1 MTTTTQGNGI
11 EQGAR
16 DTGADTTGPG
26 ASRHAR
32 SPGSRQSAD
41 RAEDDGSAV
50 TDGRGMQDAGGRGTP
65 RMGDVRSD
73 ANAGAG
79 PGNGEPL

>member
-1 MTTTTQGNGI
+1 MTTMTPGNGI

-16 DTGADTTGPG
+16 DTGADTTGPD
-26 ASRHAR
+26 ASRHAG
-32 SPGSRQSAD
+32 SPGGRQSAD
-41 RAEDDGSAV
+41 RAEDDGSAAP
-50 TDGRGMQDAGGRGTP
+50 DERAMQDAGGRGTP